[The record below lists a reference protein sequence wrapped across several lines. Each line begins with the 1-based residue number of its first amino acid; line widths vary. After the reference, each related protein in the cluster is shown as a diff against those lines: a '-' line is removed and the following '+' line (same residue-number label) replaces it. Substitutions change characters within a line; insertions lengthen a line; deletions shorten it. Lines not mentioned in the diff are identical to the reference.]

1 MKAKPMLLLLVLLLL
16 VGVVLGLI
24 ATLSFQSANPPGAG
38 QENAPKSSTLALV
51 KAPLAVLDDL
61 SVPMGREVPQLIR
74 DWETSHTFEEWDAC
88 AAGLAEADTV
98 ESVEALIQGVF
109 ETADWEARV
118 KLARNLRAV
127 SNPEVLPGMLR
138 ALQMD
143 FGRGSPVVGEV
154 CDVISR
160 LAQPDTVEALAAMH
174 WQANGQGVE
183 SHKVIR
189 AVAGIRNPAAR
200 KALGKLAVDQTV
212 AESLRAAAQ
221 AAVEAMA
228 EREGEE

>member
-1 MKAKPMLLLLVLLLL
+1 MKRKTLALFLL
-16 VGVVLGLI
+16 VGITLGLV
-24 ATLSFQSANPPGAG
+24 AALSFYLG
-38 QENAPKSSTLALV
+38 
-51 KAPLAVLDDL
+51 KAPVKEPLERSERVVVEKVTRSMQEVLAEPEPEVRD
-61 SVPMGREVPQLIR
+61 VPKLIR
-74 DWETSHTFEEWDAC
+74 DWEMSHAFEEWDAC

-98 ESVEALIQGVF
+98 ESVEALVQGVF

-127 SNPEVLPGMLR
+127 SNPEVVPVLLR
-138 ALQMD
+138 ALGMD
-143 FGRGSPVVGEV
+143 FGRGSPVVGEI

-200 KALGKLAVDQTV
+200 KALGKLVADESA

-228 EREGEE
+228 EREG

>member
-1 MKAKPMLLLLVLLLL
+1 MKRKTLALFLL
-16 VGVVLGLI
+16 VGITLGLVV
-24 ATLSFQSANPPGAG
+24 ALSFYLG
-38 QENAPKSSTLALV
+38 
-51 KAPLAVLDDL
+51 KAPVKEPLERSERVVVEKVTRSMQEVLAE
-61 SVPMGREVPQLIR
+61 PEPEVRDVQKLIR
-74 DWETSHTFEEWDAC
+74 DWEMSHAFEEWDAC
-88 AAGLAEADTV
+88 ASGLAEADTV
-98 ESVEALIQGVF
+98 ESVEALVQGVF

-127 SNPEVLPGMLR
+127 SNPEVLPVMLR

-174 WQANGQGVE
+174 WQANGLGVD

-212 AESLRAAAQ
+212 AESLRAAAE

-228 EREGEE
+228 EREG

>member
-1 MKAKPMLLLLVLLLL
+1 MKRKTLALFLL
-16 VGVVLGLI
+16 VGITLGLVV
-24 ATLSFQSANPPGAG
+24 ALSFYLG
-38 QENAPKSSTLALV
+38 
-51 KAPLAVLDDL
+51 KAPVKEPLERSERVVVEKVTRSMQEVLAE
-61 SVPMGREVPQLIR
+61 PEVRDVQKLIR
-74 DWETSHTFEEWDAC
+74 DWEMSHAFEEWDAC
-88 AAGLAEADTV
+88 ASGLAEADTV
-98 ESVEALIQGVF
+98 ESVEALVQGVF

-118 KLARNLRAV
+118 KLARNLKAV
-127 SNPEVLPGMLR
+127 SNPEVVPVLLR
-138 ALQMD
+138 ALGMD
-143 FGRGSPVVGEV
+143 FGRGSPVVGEI

-200 KALGKLAVDQTV
+200 KALGKLVADESA

-228 EREGEE
+228 EREG

>member
-1 MKAKPMLLLLVLLLL
+1 MKRKALPFFVL
-16 VGVVLGLI
+16 VGITLGLV
-24 ATLSFQSANPPGAG
+24 AALSVYLG
-38 QENAPKSSTLALV
+38 
-51 KAPLAVLDDL
+51 KAPVTEPLERFEQV
-61 SVPMGREVPQLIR
+61 VVEKVTWPVREVVAEPEPEPKVRDVPKLIR
-74 DWETSHTFEEWDAC
+74 DWEMSHAFEEWDAC

-98 ESVEALIQGVF
+98 ESVEALVQGVF

-118 KLARNLRAV
+118 KLARNLKAV
-127 SNPEVLPGMLR
+127 SNPEVVPVLLR
-138 ALQMD
+138 ALGMD
-143 FGRGSPVVGEV
+143 FGRGSPVVGEI

-200 KALGKLAVDQTV
+200 KALGKLVADESA

-228 EREGEE
+228 EREG